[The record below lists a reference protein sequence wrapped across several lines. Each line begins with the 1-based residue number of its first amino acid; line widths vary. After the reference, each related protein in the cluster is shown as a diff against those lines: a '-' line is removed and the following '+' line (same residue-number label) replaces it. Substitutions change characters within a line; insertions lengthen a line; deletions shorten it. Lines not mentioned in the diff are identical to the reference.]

1 MSNENDRISK
11 NFKAFTVNAIEICGR
26 MEVQLQ
32 KFLTSILGAR

>member
-1 MSNENDRISK
+1 MREFQRK
-11 NFKAFTVNAIEICGR
+11 REATAFTVNVIETCGR